1 MKIPSESDQST
12 TGTMKYSSS
21 PFQTYMCALKSIKS
35 NSINKIRLYY
45 HPVWESTFSSQY
57 IMGIFPDFSKIIL
70 GTSLVVQWLRI
81 HLACRAHR
89 FDPWLGS

>member
-45 HPVWESTFSSQY
+45 HPVWESTFLVSILWASFQ
-57 IMGIFPDFSKIIL
+57 IFQKSF
-70 GTSLVVQWLRI
+70 
-81 HLACRAHR
+81 
-89 FDPWLGS
+89 